1 VYRRVVT
8 PDDDRLVQRFE
19 AAYGRRPAGVWR
31 APGRVNLIGEH
42 TDYND
47 GFVLPIAIPDAVTVA
62 AAARDDGRV
71 RATSLQAE
79 GELDVLVA
87 SLAPGADRG
96 WSAYV
101 AGVAWALAEAGVPV
115 PGADL
120 VLDGRVPLGAGL
132 SSSAALECAVGAA
145 LADLAGATVEPM
157 ALARLAQH
165 AENDFVGA
173 PTGLMDQAAAVLC
186 TAGNAL
192 LFDVRSLATRQVPFR
207 PADAGLTLLVIDT
220 GVRHEH
226 AGGEYGDRRRS
237 CEAACRELGVA
248 SLREVSDGGDPDVVE
263 RLADDVLR
271 RRARHV
277 VTENAR
283 VLAACTALEAG
294 DWAGFGAAMTASH
307 ASLRDDYEV
316 SCAELDVAVDAALA
330 GGAVG
335 ARMTGG
341 GFGGCAIALVPAG
354 AAGAVTDGVGARY
367 AGHGWKPP
375 VVRAVEPSAGAHRV
389 L

>member
-1 VYRRVVT
+1 VT
-8 PDDDRLVQRFE
+8 EALVQRFA
-19 AAYGRRPAGVWR
+19 AAYGRPPAGVWR

-47 GFVLPIAIPDAVTVA
+47 GFVLPIAIPDAVFVA
-62 AAARDDGRV
+62 AAPRDDGRV
-71 RATSLQAE
+71 RASSVQAE
-79 GELDVLVA
+79 GELDAAVA
-87 SLAPGADRG
+87 TLAPGSDRG

-101 AGVAWALAEAGVPV
+101 SGVAWALAEAGVPV

-120 VLDGRVPLGAGL
+120 VVDGRVPLGAGL

-145 LADLAGATVEPM
+145 LADLAGAAVEPM

-165 AENDFVGA
+165 AENDYVGA
-173 PTGLMDQAAAVLC
+173 PTGLMDQVAAVLC
-186 TAGNAL
+186 TAGHAL
-192 LFDVRSLATRQVPFR
+192 LFDVRSLETRQVPFR
-207 PADAGLTLLVIDT
+207 PADAGLALLVIDT

-248 SLREVSDGGDPDVVE
+248 SLRELSVDGGLARVE
-263 RLADDVLR
+263 ALADDVLR

-277 VTENAR
+277 VTENER
-283 VLAACTALEAG
+283 VLAACAALDAG
-294 DWAGFGAAMTASH
+294 DWKAFGAAMTASH

-330 GGAVG
+330 EGALG

-341 GFGGCAIALVPAG
+341 GFGGCAIALVPA
-354 AAGAVTDGVGARY
+354 AATDAVVAAVDARY
-367 AGHGWKPP
+367 GERDWQAPA
-375 VVRAVEPSAGAHRV
+375 VRVCEPSAGAQRV

>member
-1 VYRRVVT
+1 MTR
-8 PDDDRLVQRFE
+8 DDDDVPAAVRGRFE
-19 AAYGRRPAGVWR
+19 EAHGRVPAGVWV

-47 GFVLPIAIPDAVTVA
+47 GFVLPIAIPDAVYVG
-62 AAARDDGRV
+62 AAARDDGRL
-71 RATSLQAE
+71 RAVSVQAE
-79 GELDVLVA
+79 GDLDTMVA
-87 SLAPGADRG
+87 ELAPGGERG

-101 AGVAWALAEAGVPV
+101 CGVAWAVAETGVPV
-115 PGADL
+115 PGVDL
-120 VLDGRVPLGAGL
+120 VVDGRVPLGAGL

-145 LADLAGATVEPM
+145 LADLAAARLEPM
-157 ALARLAQH
+157 ALAKLAQH
-165 AENDFVGA
+165 AENDYVGA
-173 PTGLMDQAAAVLC
+173 PTGLMDQVAAVLC
-186 TAGNAL
+186 AEGHAL
-192 LFDVRSLATRQVPFR
+192 LFDVRSLETRQVPFR
-207 PADAGLTLLVIDT
+207 PAEAGLALLVVDT

-226 AGGEYGDRRRS
+226 AGGEYGERRRS

-248 SLREVSDGGDPDVVE
+248 SLREVSDAGDLAAVE

-283 VLAACTALEAG
+283 VLDACAALEAG
-294 DWAGFGAAMTASH
+294 DWPGFGALMTASH

-330 GGAVG
+330 AGALG

-341 GFGGCAIALVPAG
+341 GFGGCAIALVPVDAVAG
-354 AAGAVTDGVGARY
+354 ATDALVERY
-367 AGHGWKPP
+367 AERGWTGP
-375 VVRAVEPSAGAHRV
+375 VARVVEPSAGAHRV
-389 L
+389 S

>member
-1 VYRRVVT
+1 VT
-8 PDDDRLVQRFE
+8 EALVQRFA
-19 AAYGRRPAGVWR
+19 AAYGRPPAGVWR

-47 GFVLPIAIPDAVTVA
+47 GFVLPIAIPDAVFVA
-62 AAARDDGRV
+62 AAPRDDGRV
-71 RATSLQAE
+71 RASSVQAE
-79 GELDVLVA
+79 GELDAAVA
-87 SLAPGADRG
+87 TLAPGSDRG

-101 AGVAWALAEAGVPV
+101 SGVAWALAEAGVPV

-120 VLDGRVPLGAGL
+120 VVDGRVPLGAGL

-145 LADLAGATVEPM
+145 LADLAGAAVEPM

-165 AENDFVGA
+165 AENDYVGA
-173 PTGLMDQAAAVLC
+173 PTGLMDQVAAVLC
-186 TAGNAL
+186 TAGHAL
-192 LFDVRSLATRQVPFR
+192 LFDVRSLETRQVPFR
-207 PADAGLTLLVIDT
+207 PADAGLALRVIDT

-248 SLREVSDGGDPDVVE
+248 SLRELSVDGGLARVE
-263 RLADDVLR
+263 ALADDVLR

-277 VTENAR
+277 VTENER
-283 VLAACTALEAG
+283 VLAACAALDAG
-294 DWAGFGAAMTASH
+294 DWKAFGAAMTASH

-330 GGAVG
+330 EGALG

-341 GFGGCAIALVPAG
+341 GFGGCAIALVPA
-354 AAGAVTDGVGARY
+354 AATDAVVAAVDARY
-367 AGHGWKPP
+367 GERDWQAPA
-375 VVRAVEPSAGAHRV
+375 VRVCEPSAGAQRV